1 MLLFFG
7 RLCWVCYETLPQQIF
22 LVRLFEELGKR
33 EGFIPD
39 VLNLMNTYD
48 LLTFL
53 YQWVKSGSFPSKLF
67 RKTLYDLQPLE
78 LTKTCDSTG
87 CLMTETFLDFWQS
100 SGEHR
105 RTAMR
110 SGCGNSSV
118 YLCPIVHKV
127 LWMFVW
133 YAFFNLAAHYACSC
147 AITIDTQNNWGT
159 DEIKYFTIYMYL
171 SAELRALPDDDLL
184 LVFLG
189 W

>member
-1 MLLFFG
+1 M
-7 RLCWVCYETLPQQIF
+7 CYETLPRQIF

-48 LLTFL
+48 LITFL

-78 LTKTCDSTG
+78 FTKTCDSTG
-87 CLMTETFLDFWQS
+87 CLMTETFLDFWQASKNCYEIWLWKLICILLSDCPQS
-100 SGEHR
+100 SLNVCVVR
-105 RTAMR
+105 
-110 SGCGNSSV
+110 
-118 YLCPIVHKV
+118 L
-127 LWMFVW
+127 
-133 YAFFNLAAHYACSC
+133 FFNLATHYACSC

-159 DEIKYFTIYMYL
+159 DEINYFTIYMYL